1 MITVQHL
8 SKRYA
13 GTQEAVLALDDVSFD
28 VTDESFFTLL
38 GPSGCGKSTLLR
50 CIAGLET
57 PDSGEITI
65 AGQTVFSSQQG
76 INVPPNRRQ
85 IGMVFQSYAIW
96 PHMTVFENVAFPLQV
111 TRQLPVRERVMA
123 ALATVGLA
131 ELAERNASR
140 LSGGQQQRV
149 AFARAIVAKPAVL
162 LLDEPLS
169 NLDAG
174 LRDQMRHELQ
184 SLQKALRIT
193 TVLVTHDQ
201 AEALALSDHIAV
213 MRAGRFIESGRPE
226 DLYARPSTTFVAEFL
241 GAANLLRGEV
251 RPVDPSSGL
260 TPIETKLGLL
270 WSTVNLAPGAATV
283 AIRPEH
289 LQITA
294 VSPDGPRRN
303 EIQCRLRTQS
313 YLGQVREIVLAPVN
327 APEGFVLRAR
337 IPGDVPVEASDAVS
351 IIVPPHSV
359 WAIRA

>member
-1 MITVQHL
+1 MITVRHL
-8 SKRYA
+8 SKCYT
-13 GTQEAVLALDDVSFD
+13 GTHEPVLALEDVSFD

-50 CIAGLET
+50 CLAGLET

-65 AGQTVFSSQQG
+65 GGRTVFSSEGG

-96 PHMTVFENVAFPLQV
+96 PHMTVVENVAFPLEV
-111 TRQLPVRERVMA
+111 TRQSRIRERAMT
-123 ALATVGLA
+123 ALETVGLA
-131 ELAERNASR
+131 ALAGRNASR

-149 AFARAIVAKPAVL
+149 AFARAIVAEPAVL

-184 SLQKALRIT
+184 SLQKKLRVT
-193 TVLVTHDQ
+193 TILVTHDQ

-213 MRAGRFIESGRPE
+213 MRAGRFVEAGRPE
-226 DLYARPSTTFVAEFL
+226 DLYAKPTTCFVAEFL
-241 GAANLLRGEV
+241 GAANLLPGEIG
-251 RPVDPSSGL
+251 PPDPASGF
-260 TPIETKLGLL
+260 TPIHTHMGPL
-270 WSTVNLAPGAATV
+270 WSTARLAPGAATV

-289 LQITA
+289 LQLTA
-294 VSPDGPRRN
+294 ASKTGLRN
-303 EIQCRLRTQS
+303 AISCRVRSQS

-337 IPGDVPVEASDAVS
+337 TPGDTPVEAAGMISVT
-351 IIVPPHSV
+351 VNPQSV
-359 WAIRA
+359 WVIRA